1 MTLKSVLAEA
11 QKALEESGIGSG
23 PLDAKGRTRARVLR
37 SAMQLFQRRGYRH
50 TSIDDVARDA
60 GVAKGTVYVH
70 FKNKAE
76 MLFHA
81 IAEEKKQL
89 VERFQPLLQADLA
102 PEERL
107 RRYLELSLRVIPE
120 APLVSKLMS
129 GDRELLVFL
138 EELDPELAERTQK
151 LQLNALTA
159 LAAGIGGWDL
169 LDPRERE
176 DRIIA
181 LRGLLLSFGPMLEE
195 RVRGGLSIERY
206 AEQLAKIISHGLGA
220 P

>member
-50 TSIDDVARDA
+50 TSVDDVARDA

-89 VERFQPLLQADLA
+89 VERFQPLLDAELA

-107 RRYLELSLRVIPE
+107 RRYLELSLRVVPE
-120 APLVSKLMS
+120 VPL
-129 GDRELLVFL
+129 
-138 EELDPELAERTQK
+138 
-151 LQLNALTA
+151 
-159 LAAGIGGWDL
+159 
-169 LDPRERE
+169 
-176 DRIIA
+176 
-181 LRGLLLSFGPMLEE
+181 
-195 RVRGGLSIERY
+195 
-206 AEQLAKIISHGLGA
+206 
-220 P
+220 